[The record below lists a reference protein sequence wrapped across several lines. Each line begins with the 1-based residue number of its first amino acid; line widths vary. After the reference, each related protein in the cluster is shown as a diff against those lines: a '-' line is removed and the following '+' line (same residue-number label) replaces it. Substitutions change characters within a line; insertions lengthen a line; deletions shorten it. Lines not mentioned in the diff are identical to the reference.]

1 MITTLDIGDILYR
14 DLNLLKSQMGIA
26 NIYQDGN
33 VPVGEVVDERI
44 VIVPPPNSTDETY
57 WTKAFAN
64 VNLVVPDKN
73 GKKDITRLQ
82 ILERFA
88 KKNLDDH
95 CGKFDGTTYTYEV
108 STGIENEPDLKA
120 HFVNVKILFSIL
132 NVKL

>member
-1 MITTLDIGDILYR
+1 MIVTADIGDILYR
-14 DLNLLKSQMGIA
+14 DLNLLKSQMGIT

-33 VPVGEVVDERI
+33 VPTGEVTSDRI
-44 VIVPPPNSTDETY
+44 VIVPPPNVTDETY

-82 ILERFA
+82 VLERFA
-88 KKNLDDH
+88 KKNLDER
-95 CGKFDGTTYTYEV
+95 CGKFDGTTYIYEV
-108 STGIENEPDLKA
+108 TTGIENEPDLKA
-120 HFVNVKILFSIL
+120 HFVNVKILFQIL

>member
-1 MITTLDIGDILYR
+1 MIVTTDIGDILYK
-14 DLNLLKSQMGIA
+14 DCNSLKTTFGIA

-33 VPVGEVVDERI
+33 VPVGEVTAERI
-44 VIVPPPNSTDETY
+44 VIVPPPNDTAETY
-57 WTKAFAN
+57 WIKSFAN

-82 ILERFA
+82 TLERLA
-88 KKNLDDH
+88 KKNLDYR

-108 STGIENEPDLKA
+108 STGIENEPDLKC
-120 HFVNVKILFSIL
+120 HFVNIKILFKIL

>member
-1 MITTLDIGDILYR
+1 MIVTADIGDILYR
-14 DLNLLKSQMGIA
+14 DLNLLKSQMGIT

-33 VPVGEVVDERI
+33 VPTGEVTSDRI
-44 VIVPPPNSTDETY
+44 VIVPPPNVTDETY

-82 ILERFA
+82 TLERFA
-88 KKNLDDH
+88 KKNLDDK

>member
-1 MITTLDIGDILYR
+1 MIVTTDIGDILYK
-14 DLNLLKSQMGIA
+14 DCNSLKTTFGIA

-33 VPVGEVVDERI
+33 VPVGEVTAERI
-44 VIVPPPNSTDETY
+44 VIVPPPNDTAETY
-57 WTKAFAN
+57 WIKSFAN

-82 ILERFA
+82 TLERLA

-95 CGKFDGTTYTYEV
+95 CGKFDGTLYTYEV
-108 STGIENEPDLKA
+108 STGIENEPDLKC
-120 HFVNVKILFSIL
+120 HFVNIKILFKIL